1 MLHLLFS
8 ALWSPE
14 KEMIFGQ
21 DQEPFCM
28 DISTVCVRSWGQT
41 AGLSPYFLGSG
52 NNFVSFDPLLL
63 PLLSHTYL

>member
-28 DISTVCVRSWGQT
+28 DISTVCQKLGPACWSLTLFLRVRKQFC
-41 AGLSPYFLGSG
+41 LI
-52 NNFVSFDPLLL
+52 
-63 PLLSHTYL
+63 